1 MAGQVAESMG
11 QLLEVVAAFEEALD
25 PAAARAGEAELA
37 PVLAAALEP
46 LLDMCERSAE
56 ALSVDHP
63 SRCGGGR
70 SLPCVYCRVAGCCT
84 LGKRDAHI
92 SRCRVQTLVAGSAVS
107 LAMPV
112 YLSNS
117 GLPWAEPIWSGTL
130 YSHRVMSLTAR
141 GT

>member
-1 MAGQVAESMG
+1 MG

-63 SRCGGGR
+63 SRCGEVIACHACIAG
-70 SLPCVYCRVAGCCT
+70 SLAAVPWGNRMLIY
-84 LGKRDAHI
+84 LGAVCKRLL
-92 SRCRVQTLVAGSAVS
+92 LVAPRSPCRCLCA
-107 LAMPV
+107 
-112 YLSNS
+112 
-117 GLPWAEPIWSGTL
+117 
-130 YSHRVMSLTAR
+130 
-141 GT
+141 